1 MTQLKTQHL
10 PMEEGDQERDSLTGM
25 LQAGTVLQDRYR
37 VLETLGIGGF
47 STVYKARD
55 LRFPAVDKMCAIKEM
70 VIFTVDPQLR
80 AQTIQSFEQEASM
93 LAVLNH
99 PAIPLVS
106 DYFTDGDR
114 SYLILELV
122 EGKNLEQW
130 LNSTTEPLDQP
141 RALGWALQICEA
153 LVHLHTQKPQ
163 PVIFRDLKP
172 SNVMLDNDK
181 RIRLIDFGIAKLFEA
196 DQVRGTM
203 IGTEGYTPPEQY
215 RGEATPAADI
225 YAFGATLHHLLTR
238 QDPRQET
245 PFTFDERP
253 IRAVNPTISLAFD
266 SIIMRCLAYDAK
278 DRFPDAMVLKEELL
292 ALTTTDREES
302 RPKRFGEEDRE
313 DLPTIKVGTSQVQPL
328 WRFQCEDEIR
338 SKAAVAKGIVFTAA
352 YDNNLYAVSADHGEF
367 LWKFPTGDSIGA
379 SPFIYEDAVFIGSTD
394 GNLYSLQLRN
404 GRENW
409 RFSAQGPI
417 YSSPS
422 ARFDNIFFG
431 ADDGYVYAVNALRGA
446 MSWRANAYGAVR
458 STPLIS
464 EEGVVFGTE
473 AGEIYSKDLSN
484 GKTQWQMQAREAVIS
499 SPTLAEDIVV
509 VGSLDGAVYALD
521 VSSGWRIWRYR
532 AHGAVVSSPVIHKGI
547 VYVGAANGCL
557 HAIDI
562 DSGSSIWIYQAQ
574 GQIASSPAIWNDA
587 VYFGSTDGAIYGLT
601 LERGDLQWRFETE
614 SPVIASPLI
623 EDGAMYIGTT
633 GGQLY
638 ALPV

>member
-1 MTQLKTQHL
+1 M
-10 PMEEGDQERDSLTGM
+10 S
-25 LQAGTVLQDRYR
+25 
-37 VLETLGIGGF
+37 TLGIGGF

-55 LRFPAVDKMCAIKEM
+55 LRFSAVDKLCAIKEM
-70 VIFTVDPQLR
+70 VIFTADPQLR
-80 AQTIQSFEQEASM
+80 KQTIQSFEQEASM

-106 DYFTDGDR
+106 DYFTEGDR

-130 LNSTTEPLDQP
+130 LDSTSEPLDQA
-141 RALGWALQICEA
+141 RALDWGLQVCEA
-153 LVHLHTQKPQ
+153 LVHLHSQKPQ

-172 SNVMLDNDK
+172 SNIMLDKDK

-215 RGEATPAADI
+215 RGEATPAADV

-253 IRAVNPTISLAFD
+253 IQKTNPSISPALVE
-266 SIIMRCLAYDAK
+266 IIMRCLAYDAK

-292 ALTTTDREES
+292 ALTETDAEEVKPERFSDRDREIFPS
-302 RPKRFGEEDRE
+302 
-313 DLPTIKVGTSQVQPL
+313 IKVGTSQVQPL
-328 WRFQCEDEIR
+328 WIFQCEDEIR
-338 SKAAVAKGIVFTAA
+338 SQVATARGIVFVAA
-352 YDNNLYAVSADHGEF
+352 YDNNLYAVSADRGEF
-367 LWKFPTGDSIGA
+367 LWKFPTGKSIGA
-379 SPFIYEDAVFIGSTD
+379 SPYVYEDAVYVGSAD
-394 GNLYSLQLRN
+394 HNLYSLQLRN

-409 RFSAQGPI
+409 RFSAQAPI
-417 YSSPS
+417 FSSPS
-422 ARFDNIFFG
+422 GRFDNIFFG

-446 MSWRANAYGAVR
+446 MSWRANAYAAVR

-464 EEGVVFGTE
+464 EEGVIFGTE
-473 AGEIYSKDLSN
+473 EGEIYCKDLSN
-484 GKTQWQMQAREAVIS
+484 GKTHWQVQTGDAVIS
-499 SPTLAEDIVV
+499 SPALAEDIVV

-521 VSSGWRIWRYR
+521 ASSGWRIWRYR
-532 AHGAVVSSPVIHKGI
+532 TRGAVVSSPVIYEGI
-547 VYVGAANGCL
+547 VYIGSANGYL

-562 DSGSSIWIYQAQ
+562 DSGSRVWAYQTN
-574 GQIASSPAIWNDA
+574 GQVASSPAIWNET

-601 LERGDLQWRFETE
+601 LESGDLQWRYETD
-614 SPVIASPLI
+614 SQVIASPFI
-623 EDGAMYIGTT
+623 IDGVMYIGTT
-633 GGQLY
+633 SGKLL